1 MLRHQEHSPA
11 AAVDLDLMNS
21 GLNPGSVRYGLEREH
36 APRYGT
42 APQLLAARPAPPGA
56 WGLPLGGR
64 AGEQGQHL
72 DPTPAPKACSPSLCS
87 RVRVPPGLPAQG
99 STWQGL

>member
-42 APQLLAARPAPPGA
+42 ALQLPAAHPTPPEA
-56 WGLPLGGR
+56 WVASGWQGGR
-64 AGEQGQHL
+64 AG
-72 DPTPAPKACSPSLCS
+72 PTPGSHSCPQSL
-87 RVRVPPGLPAQG
+87 LP
-99 STWQGL
+99 